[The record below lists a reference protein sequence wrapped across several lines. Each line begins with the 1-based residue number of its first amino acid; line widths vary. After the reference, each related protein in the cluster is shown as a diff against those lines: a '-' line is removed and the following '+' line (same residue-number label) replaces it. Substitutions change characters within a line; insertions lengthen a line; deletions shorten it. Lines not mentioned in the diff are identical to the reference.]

1 MVTETKTRTAKTT
14 IVAFCCH
21 YCAYAAADLAG
32 SMRLQYP
39 ASIRAIRTPCTGR
52 LEVEYILKAF
62 ENGADAVIVAGCE
75 EGSCHFKEG
84 NLLAR
89 RRVNLTCQLLSEI
102 GIEPER
108 LRMVNVSAGNA
119 PLFVKA
125 VKEMAETVRKL
136 GPLHIAARRI
146 STGESK

>member
-1 MVTETKTRTAKTT
+1 MKTENKSI

-39 ASIRAIRTPCTGR
+39 SEIRVVRTPCTGR
-52 LEVEYILKAF
+52 LEVGFLLKAF
-62 ENGADAVIVAGCE
+62 ESGADAVIVAGCE
-75 EGSCHFKEG
+75 EGSCHFKDG
-84 NLLAR
+84 NIIAK
-89 RRVNLTCQLLSEI
+89 RRVYSTAKLLIES

-125 VKEMAETVRKL
+125 MKEMAETVHRI
-136 GPLHIAARRI
+136 GPLHLAVGAGLV
-146 STGESK
+146 GESI

>member
-1 MVTETKTRTAKTT
+1 MNMEKKHA

-39 ASIRAIRTPCTGR
+39 SEIRVVRTPCTGR
-52 LEVEYILKAF
+52 LEVGFILKAF
-62 ENGADAVIVAGCE
+62 ESGADAVVVAGCE
-75 EGSCHFKEG
+75 EGSCHFKDG
-84 NLLAR
+84 NLIAK
-89 RRVNLTCQLLSEI
+89 RRVNSTAKLLAES

-125 VKEMAETVRKL
+125 MQEMAETVQNL
-136 GPLHIAARRI
+136 GPLHLAVVAG
-146 STGESK
+146 SAGE